1 MFYSCDSFVL
11 ILINSGVNY
20 FGMMCVMIDPLD
32 LLRLTASDGSYL
44 FVDDSNKNAIDYLW
58 EIVIIIPKKS

>member
-44 FVDDSNKNAIDYLW
+44 FVDDSNKNAIDYL
-58 EIVIIIPKKS
+58 